1 MIKQESPSS
10 NSSDNNSPDSNPTLP
25 GSPEAPT
32 DTSDH
37 STPAGA
43 PAGAPAN
50 APAGTPPETIE
61 LRVCWESQVGGL
73 IDKKMLHGLG
83 PKSVISILEKLF
95 CLLCLLL
102 LPGLPPSCSP
112 HPHPTATW
120 TPALA
125 PLRWVRNSP
134 CERKQNHFSAL
145 CFAKL
150 DSASTSLV
158 NTVAKACVQI
168 NWNPPGTS
176 CIVGNVQWK
185 HSSAPSL
192 SIICHPSKHSS
203 SGSVT
208 LVPGT

>member
-61 LRVCWESQVGGL
+61 LRVCWEGQVGRL

-112 HPHPTATW
+112 LLSLSFARATSDSHMD
-120 TPALA
+120 TSLG
-125 PLRWVRNSP
+125 S
-134 CERKQNHFSAL
+134 SAL
-145 CFAKL
+145 GPQQPL
-150 DSASTSLV
+150 
-158 NTVAKACVQI
+158 
-168 NWNPPGTS
+168 
-176 CIVGNVQWK
+176 
-185 HSSAPSL
+185 
-192 SIICHPSKHSS
+192 
-203 SGSVT
+203 
-208 LVPGT
+208 